1 MEGVPMGKN
10 MQPDLQAALEKAA
23 VSRKA
28 FMEKHPK
35 FLKENKPPASKPT
48 ELEKMFGKEGAA
60 RMRDDAERNAWQ
72 DGEIDK

>member
-1 MEGVPMGKN
+1 MDKN
-10 MQPDLQAALEKAA
+10 MQPDLQAALEKAT

-28 FMEKHPK
+28 FVEKHPK

-60 RMRDDAERNAWQ
+60 RMRSDAERNARQ
-72 DGEIDK
+72 DGDLNK